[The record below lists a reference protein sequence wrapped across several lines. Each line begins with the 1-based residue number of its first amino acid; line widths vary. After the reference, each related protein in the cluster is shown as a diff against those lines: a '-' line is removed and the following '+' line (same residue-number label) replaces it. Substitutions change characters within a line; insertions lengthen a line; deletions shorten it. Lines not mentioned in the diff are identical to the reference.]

1 MPEDTIH
8 KLLAI
13 LQVRD
18 FDALDEFERKA
29 SDIMSDHGGKIVAAF
44 ESCRNEDGSG
54 EEVHLLDFKNEEGF
68 TNYRNDDR
76 HQALKSLRDKAIA
89 STEVKVVLKE
99 KSYS

>member
-1 MPEDTIH
+1 MH

-29 SDIMSDHGGKIVAAF
+29 SEIMSDYQGKIVAAF
-44 ESCRNEDGSG
+44 ETVRNEDGSG
-54 EEVHLLDFKNEEGF
+54 EEVHLLEFQTEEDL
-68 TNYRNDDR
+68 TSYSNDAR
-76 HQALKSLRDKAIA
+76 YQALKSLREIAIF
-89 STEVKVVLKE
+89 STEVKIKLQE

>member
-1 MPEDTIH
+1 MH

-29 SDIMSDHGGKIVAAF
+29 SEIMSDYDGRIVAAF
-44 ESCRNEDGSG
+44 ETCRNEDGSG
-54 EEVHLLDFKNEEGF
+54 EEVHLLEFKNEESF
-68 TNYRNDDR
+68 TSYRNDDR
-76 HQALKSLRDKAIA
+76 HQAVKSLREKAIS
-89 STEVKVVLKE
+89 STEVKIKLSE